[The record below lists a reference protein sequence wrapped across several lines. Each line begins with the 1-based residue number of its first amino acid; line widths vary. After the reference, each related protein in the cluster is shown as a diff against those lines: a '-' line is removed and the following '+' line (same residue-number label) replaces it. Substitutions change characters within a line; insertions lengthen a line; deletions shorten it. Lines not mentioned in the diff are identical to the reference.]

1 MAPAIGPGLPFHSPG
16 YQSARTRGST
26 WSSEETVITNYT
38 FKEIT
43 TMATATA
50 LLNKATSE
58 SKRKNSATAASEPDH
73 VAELAYT
80 LWESR
85 GCPIGSPEED
95 WFKAEQELAATAGS
109 ANDR

>member
-1 MAPAIGPGLPFHSPG
+1 
-16 YQSARTRGST
+16 
-26 WSSEETVITNYT
+26 
-38 FKEIT
+38 
-43 TMATATA
+43 MATATA

-58 SKRKNSATAASEPDH
+58 SKRKNSAATTASEPDH
-73 VAELAYT
+73 VAELAYI

>member
-1 MAPAIGPGLPFHSPG
+1 M
-16 YQSARTRGST
+16 
-26 WSSEETVITNYT
+26 V
-38 FKEIT
+38 
-43 TMATATA
+43 TATA

-58 SKRKNSATAASEPDH
+58 SKRKNSAPAASEPDH

-80 LWESR
+80 LWEAR

>member
-1 MAPAIGPGLPFHSPG
+1 
-16 YQSARTRGST
+16 
-26 WSSEETVITNYT
+26 
-38 FKEIT
+38 
-43 TMATATA
+43 MATATA
-50 LLNKATSE
+50 LSNKPASV
-58 SKRKNSATAASEPDH
+58 SKRKNSANAASRPHH

-95 WFKAEQELAATAGS
+95 WFKAEQELASTAGS

>member
-1 MAPAIGPGLPFHSPG
+1 MG
-16 YQSARTRGST
+16 
-26 WSSEETVITNYT
+26 
-38 FKEIT
+38 
-43 TMATATA
+43 TATA
-50 LLNKATSE
+50 LLNKPASE
-58 SKRKNSATAASEPDH
+58 SKRKVSATAAPEPDQ

-95 WFKAEQELAATAGS
+95 WFKAEQELASKAGL

>member
-1 MAPAIGPGLPFHSPG
+1 
-16 YQSARTRGST
+16 
-26 WSSEETVITNYT
+26 
-38 FKEIT
+38 
-43 TMATATA
+43 MATATA
-50 LLNKATSE
+50 LSNKPASE
-58 SKRKNSATAASEPDH
+58 SKRKNSAAAASGPHH

-95 WFKAEQELAATAGS
+95 WFKAEQELASTAGL

>member
-1 MAPAIGPGLPFHSPG
+1 
-16 YQSARTRGST
+16 
-26 WSSEETVITNYT
+26 
-38 FKEIT
+38 
-43 TMATATA
+43 MATATA
-50 LLNKATSE
+50 LSNKPTSE
-58 SKRKNSATAASEPDH
+58 SKRKNSATAAPEPDH

-95 WFKAEQELAATAGS
+95 WFKAEQELASTAGL

>member
-1 MAPAIGPGLPFHSPG
+1 
-16 YQSARTRGST
+16 
-26 WSSEETVITNYT
+26 
-38 FKEIT
+38 
-43 TMATATA
+43 MATATA

-58 SKRKNSATAASEPDH
+58 SKRKNGAATAASERDH

-95 WFKAEQELAATAGS
+95 WFKAEQELASTAGLG
-109 ANDR
+109 NGR

>member
-1 MAPAIGPGLPFHSPG
+1 MA
-16 YQSARTRGST
+16 T
-26 WSSEETVITNYT
+26 
-38 FKEIT
+38 
-43 TMATATA
+43 ATATA
-50 LLNKATSE
+50 LLKNATSE
-58 SKRKNSATAASEPDH
+58 SKRKNTTAASEPDH

-95 WFKAEQELAATAGS
+95 WFKAEQELASTAGL

>member
-1 MAPAIGPGLPFHSPG
+1 
-16 YQSARTRGST
+16 
-26 WSSEETVITNYT
+26 
-38 FKEIT
+38 
-43 TMATATA
+43 MATATA
-50 LLNKATSE
+50 LLNKPASE
-58 SKRKNSATAASEPDH
+58 SKRKVSATAAPESGQ

-95 WFKAEQELAATAGS
+95 WFKAEQELASTAGL